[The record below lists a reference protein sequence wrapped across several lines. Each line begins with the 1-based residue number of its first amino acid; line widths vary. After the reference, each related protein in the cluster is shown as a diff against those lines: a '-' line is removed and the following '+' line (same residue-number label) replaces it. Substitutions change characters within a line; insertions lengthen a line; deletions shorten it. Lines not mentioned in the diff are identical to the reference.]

1 MRHNCVLYGIVVP
14 GTDFVARQRQWHAT
28 TAAEIPTGFPKPL
41 ILKTGRILSMHQSIL
56 SLLLV
61 MLFSAGCARNTQ
73 QNETTR
79 QSVLRLAVTT
89 STRDSGLLDLL
100 VPVFEK
106 QRGVRVDIVAVG
118 TGAALRLGEAGDVDV
133 VLVHAREDEDAF
145 MAAGHGVRREDVM
158 YNTFE
163 ILGPPDDPAGIRDME
178 PSAALRSIAA
188 NGQRFVSRGDESGT
202 HKREKQ
208 LWVDAEGRPQW
219 EGYVESGQGM
229 GATLTMADQMRA
241 YVLSDRGTFL
251 KFKKKVGLVPLVTS
265 SESLRNPYGIIVV
278 NPQKHPSIHGP
289 LAQAFVDFMIS
300 NDAQRLICDY
310 QVEGEQLFYPLRL
323 FNEN

>member
-14 GTDFVARQRQWHAT
+14 GKDFVAGQRQWHAT

-178 PSAALRSIAA
+178 P
-188 NGQRFVSRGDESGT
+188 
-202 HKREKQ
+202 
-208 LWVDAEGRPQW
+208 
-219 EGYVESGQGM
+219 
-229 GATLTMADQMRA
+229 
-241 YVLSDRGTFL
+241 
-251 KFKKKVGLVPLVTS
+251 
-265 SESLRNPYGIIVV
+265 
-278 NPQKHPSIHGP
+278 
-289 LAQAFVDFMIS
+289 
-300 NDAQRLICDY
+300 
-310 QVEGEQLFYPLRL
+310 
-323 FNEN
+323 